1 MSPCPG
7 APALEGARPS
17 PGGAWTGLGKLEG
30 NSSFSKNLAL
40 LISFPGNV
48 VPILSLLF
56 RLSHKLP
63 IIHLWQHGLA
73 LSQAN
78 RLQQID

>member
-7 APALEGARPS
+7 APALEGSRPS
-17 PGGAWTGLGKLEG
+17 PGGAWAGLGKLEG
-30 NSSFSKNLAL
+30 NSSFSTNPVL
-40 LISFPGNV
+40 LTSFLGNA

-56 RLSHKLP
+56 RLSRKLP
-63 IIHLWQHGLA
+63 MIHLQQHGLA